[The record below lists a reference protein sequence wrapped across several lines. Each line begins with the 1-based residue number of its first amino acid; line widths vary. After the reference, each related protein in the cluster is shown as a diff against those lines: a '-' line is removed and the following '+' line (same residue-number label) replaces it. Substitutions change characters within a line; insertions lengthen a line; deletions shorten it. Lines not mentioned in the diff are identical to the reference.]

1 MRAMCLLHSRFFSWK
16 KKAAPAAAATTTA
29 TAIVIGQ
36 CYNNSMWWTARTY
49 VRSIRTRANKRMSE
63 RTEVHGK
70 KLYCANRMFDVHF
83 SRCIHCDVHFA
94 VCTRFDTWSIAKM
107 QQLQP
112 PNACKLTLFT
122 IFRIDEAINCATL
135 SKHCQRSAVTQS
147 NGKSLFGDFVRK
159 QIM

>member
-16 KKAAPAAAATTTA
+16 KAAPPAEAA

-49 VRSIRTRANKRMSE
+49 VRNIRTNERTNEWVNE

-83 SRCIHCDVHFA
+83 SL
-94 VCTRFDTWSIAKM
+94 CTSIPMCSLQCAPVSTLDQLQKL

-122 IFRIDEAINCATL
+122 IPNRWSDKLCYTFQTRWALCRHTV
-135 SKHCQRSAVTQS
+135 K
-147 NGKSLFGDFVRK
+147 
-159 QIM
+159 